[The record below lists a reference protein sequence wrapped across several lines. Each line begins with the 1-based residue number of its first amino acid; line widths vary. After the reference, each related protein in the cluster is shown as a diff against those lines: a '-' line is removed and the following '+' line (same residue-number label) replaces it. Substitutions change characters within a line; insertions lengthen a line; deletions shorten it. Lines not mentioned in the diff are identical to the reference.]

1 MAKPNC
7 PMSASNERYS
17 RQKDIVPPKR
27 IAACKAT
34 VIGVGAIGRQAALQL
49 AAMGIPWL
57 QLLDFDVVEE
67 SNLASQG
74 YLQDDLGRPKVEAT
88 ADLCHQINHLL
99 EVHPV
104 NGRFR
109 RSMEVG
115 NAVFCAVDKIDVRR
129 LIWEAV
135 KDKADFFAD
144 GRMSAEV
151 LRILVAC
158 DSASRK
164 HYPTTLFA
172 AEEAFVGTCTAK
184 TTIYSANVAA
194 GLMLAQFAKWLR
206 RLPVDPDLSL
216 NLLAGELTCL
226 PAQ

>member
-1 MAKPNC
+1 MVNQTQDTGD
-7 PMSASNERYS
+7 RYS
-17 RQKDIVPPKR
+17 RQHDLVPMEKLSQ
-27 IAACKAT
+27 CKAT
-34 VIGVGAIGRQAALQL
+34 VVGVGAIGRQVALQL
-49 AAMGIPWL
+49 AAMGVPWL
-57 QLLDFDVVEE
+57 QLVDFDVVET

-74 YLQDDLGRPKVEAT
+74 YLEGDLGRPKVEAT
-88 ADLCHQINHLL
+88 ADLCRLVNHGL
-99 EVHPV
+99 EIQEVTE
-104 NGRFR
+104 RFR
-109 RSMEVG
+109 RGMAVG
-115 NAVFCAVDKIDVRR
+115 NVVFSCVDSIDVRR

-135 KDKADFFAD
+135 KGKAGFFVD

-151 LRILVAC
+151 LRVLVAC

-172 AEEAFVGTCTAK
+172 AEEAFQGSCTAK

-216 NLLAGELTCL
+216 NLLACELTCL